1 MVLRCEPLVI
11 LRGDRILAAG
21 PPIDSRDSA
30 DDGDYTRKMRVR
42 LGNGKGG
49 FHPIRPAKPKLPPAS
64 SSQSGL
70 SRVAKA
76 STADA
81 AVTSA
86 ATQVRSDVSGT
97 IKPLAAIRPIESGTS
112 AAWIVEGQ
120 RALLERVRKRLTQ

>member
-1 MVLRCEPLVI
+1 MALRCEPLVI

-30 DDGDYTRKMRVR
+30 DDGDYTPKNEGPAWKRQGR
-42 LGNGKGG
+42 L
-49 FHPIRPAKPKLPPAS
+49 HPMRPAKPKMPPAS
-64 SSQSGL
+64 SSQIGL

-81 AVTSA
+81 AVTNA
-86 ATQVRSDVSGT
+86 ATQVRSEVSAR

-112 AAWIVEGQ
+112 AAWSVEGQ
-120 RALLERVRKRLTQ
+120 RALLERV